1 MFSVGGRSGDRH
13 LYCLD
18 AVICAGS
25 GLTLY
30 SLNKQGLSLKKKKRQ
45 WGSFTSMC
53 RNVLTLLTEQ
63 VHTQNY
69 S

>member
-1 MFSVGGRSGDRH
+1 MFSGGGRSGDRH

-30 SLNKQGLSLKKKKRQ
+30 SLNKQGLSLKKKDN
-45 WGSFTSMC
+45 G
-53 RNVLTLLTEQ
+53 
-63 VHTQNY
+63 VH
-69 S
+69 SLACAEMSLPC

>member
-25 GLTLY
+25 GLTLN
-30 SLNKQGLSLKKKKRQ
+30 SLNKQAFHLKKDN
-45 WGSFTSMC
+45 G
-53 RNVLTLLTEQ
+53 
-63 VHTQNY
+63 VH
-69 S
+69 SLACAEMSLPC

>member
-30 SLNKQGLSLKKKKRQ
+30 SLNKQGLSLKKKKDN
-45 WGSFTSMC
+45 G
-53 RNVLTLLTEQ
+53 
-63 VHTQNY
+63 VH
-69 S
+69 SIACAEMSLPC

>member
-18 AVICAGS
+18 AVICAGI

-30 SLNKQGLSLKKKKRQ
+30 SLNKQGLSFKKKRQ

>member
-30 SLNKQGLSLKKKKRQ
+30 SLNKQGLSLKKKTM
-45 WGSFTSMC
+45 GFI
-53 RNVLTLLTEQ
+53 
-63 VHTQNY
+63 H
-69 S
+69 

>member
-30 SLNKQGLSLKKKKRQ
+30 SLNKQGLSLKKRQ

-53 RNVLTLLTEQ
+53 RHVLTLLTEQ

>member
-30 SLNKQGLSLKKKKRQ
+30 SLNKQGLSLKKKKTM
-45 WGSFTSMC
+45 GFI
-53 RNVLTLLTEQ
+53 
-63 VHTQNY
+63 H
-69 S
+69 

>member
-13 LYCLD
+13 FYCLD

-25 GLTLY
+25 GLALS
-30 SLNKQGLSLKKKKRQ
+30 SLNKQGLSFKKNRQ

-53 RNVLTLLTEQ
+53 RNVLTPLTE
-63 VHTQNY
+63 
-69 S
+69 

>member
-30 SLNKQGLSLKKKKRQ
+30 SLNKQGLSLKKKKKDN
-45 WGSFTSMC
+45 G
-53 RNVLTLLTEQ
+53 
-63 VHTQNY
+63 VH
-69 S
+69 SLACAEMSLPC